1 MDFFKNYFQLVNKN
15 LFNVNS
21 ELLLEAADKCRLIA
35 EKKKKILIAG
45 NGGSA
50 AMASHVSVDF
60 TKVAKVRTVNFNE
73 ADLLTCFA
81 NDFGYERVYEKCL
94 EYYADSGD
102 LFIAISSSGQS
113 RNMVNA
119 AHYAQSNGLEVITF
133 SGFDKNNPLR
143 STGNLNFWVDSSGY
157 NIVEMVH
164 HIWLLSIVDN
174 IVGKVEYPAS

>member
-1 MDFFKNYFQLVNKN
+1 MDFFENYFQIVEQNLKN
-15 LFNVNS
+15 VDTD
-21 ELLLEAADKCRLIA
+21 EL
-35 EKKKKILIAG
+35 KKASMMCQSIGENNKKIMIAG

-60 TKVAKVRTVNFNE
+60 TKVGGIRTVNFNE

-94 EYYADSGD
+94 EYYADEGD

-113 RNMVNA
+113 ENMVKA
-119 AHYAQSNGLEVITF
+119 ANYAKKNGISVITF
-133 SGFDKNNPLR
+133 SGFNENNPLKKL
-143 STGNLNFWVDSSGY
+143 GDLNLWVNSSGY

-164 HIWLLSIVDN
+164 HTWLLSIVDN
-174 IVGKVEYPAS
+174 LVGKIEYPAS

>member
-1 MDFFKNYFQLVNKN
+1 MDFFENYFQLVEQNLKN
-15 LFNVNS
+15 VDTD
-21 ELLLEAADKCRLIA
+21 EL
-35 EKKKKILIAG
+35 KKASMMCQSIGENNKKIMIAG

-60 TKVAKVRTVNFNE
+60 TKVGGIRTVNFNE

-94 EYYADSGD
+94 EYYADEGD

-113 RNMVNA
+113 ENMVKA
-119 AHYAQSNGLEVITF
+119 ANYAKKNGISVITF
-133 SGFDKNNPLR
+133 SGFNENNPLKKL
-143 STGNLNFWVDSSGY
+143 GDLNLWVNSSGY

-164 HIWLLSIVDN
+164 HTWLLSIVDN
-174 IVGKVEYPAS
+174 LVGKIEYPAS

>member
-1 MDFFKNYFQLVNKN
+1 MDFFSNYFQLVEQNLKN
-15 LFNVNS
+15 VDTH
-21 ELLLEAADKCRLIA
+21 EL
-35 EKKKKILIAG
+35 KKASIMCQSIGENDKKIMIAG

-60 TKVAKVRTVNFNE
+60 TKVGGIRTVNFNE

-94 EYYADSGD
+94 EYYADEGD

-113 RNMVNA
+113 ENMVKA
-119 AHYAQSNGLEVITF
+119 ANYAKKNGISVITF
-133 SGFDKNNPLR
+133 SGFNENNPLKKL
-143 STGNLNFWVDSSGY
+143 GDINLWVNSSGY

-164 HIWLLSIVDN
+164 HTWLLSIVDN
-174 IVGKVEYPAS
+174 IVGKIEYPAS